1 MRYTPKILRGM
12 LNSMIRKQGEH
23 PEEFVQR
30 PGRDF
35 TRPRTLTF
43 ETVISLLLTMSE
55 NSIGK
60 TLIGR
65 FQNKEKAP
73 TASAFVQQRQKLLP
87 SALES
92 LFHRFT
98 GSLRPKKTFCGYR
111 LLAVDGSS
119 LKSSAY
125 PEDPASYRPGTPRQ
139 HGWNLWHMNALYDLE
154 SGIYTDLIVQKEH
167 EKNECKALCQMAERS
182 AIPGKTILL
191 ADRNYESCN
200 NLAHLQEKGWNYI
213 IRIRDKDRAAAY
225 GAPLPDQPEFD
236 IPLRLTLGRLT
247 RRQLETR
254 GIAVPEPY
262 YRIPPSMVFDFL
274 EPGSPDFYELSFRI
288 VRLQTS
294 GGSMETLVTNLDPK
308 QFPVTALGRLY
319 AMRWGI
325 ETSFRGLKYAVGLIH
340 LHAKKPEF
348 VLQEIFASFLI
359 YNFTQAA
366 TWAVDVSQGA
376 SKYKRHVN
384 FSDAV
389 FACCAFLRNPCADP
403 LPLLRRK
410 LLPFR
415 PGRTAPRPKIAG
427 HLFASCYASAR

>member
-1 MRYTPKILRGM
+1 MRYTPEILRGM
-12 LNSMIRKQGEH
+12 LDSMIRKLGET
-23 PEEFVQR
+23 PERFIKR

-60 TLIGR
+60 ILIGQ
-65 FQNKEKAP
+65 FHNKEKTP
-73 TASAFVQQRQKLLP
+73 SASAFVQQRQKLLP
-87 SALES
+87 SALEA
-92 LFHRFT
+92 LFHHFT
-98 GSLRPKKTFCGYR
+98 DSLRPEKTFCGYH

-119 LKSSAY
+119 LKSAAY
-125 PEDPASYRPGTPRQ
+125 PEDPASYRPGTPHQ

-154 SGIYTDLIVQKEH
+154 NGIYTDLIVQKEH
-167 EKNECKALCQMAERS
+167 EKNECKALCQMVERS
-182 AIPGKTILL
+182 VIPGKTILL

-200 NLAHLQEKGWNYI
+200 NLAHLEKRGWNYL
-213 IRIRDKDRAAAY
+213 IRIRDKDRAVAY
-225 GAPLPDQPEFD
+225 GTPLPDQPDFD
-236 IPLRLTLGRLT
+236 IPFRLTLGRLT
-247 RRQLETR
+247 RRQLEAR

-274 EPGSPDFYELSFRI
+274 EPGSPDFYEISFRI
-288 VRLQTS
+288 VRLVTV
-294 GGSMETLVTNLDPK
+294 GGNTETLITNLDPQ

-340 LHAKKPEF
+340 LHAKKPEL

-366 TWAVDVSQGA
+366 AWAVDISHGV

-389 FACCAFLRNPCADP
+389 YACCAFLRDSFADP
-403 LPLLRRK
+403 LPLLQRK

-415 PGRTAPRPKIAG
+415 PGRASPRPKITG
-427 HLFASCYASAR
+427 NRISSCYTSAR